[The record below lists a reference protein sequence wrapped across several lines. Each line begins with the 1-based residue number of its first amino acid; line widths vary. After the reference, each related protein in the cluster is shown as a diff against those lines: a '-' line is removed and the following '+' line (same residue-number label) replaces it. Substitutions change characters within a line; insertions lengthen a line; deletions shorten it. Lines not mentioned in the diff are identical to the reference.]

1 MIKGLM
7 GADGVFVENGNNSL
21 PYHSPSQGDSFSG
34 VLRLNGSDI
43 QYYNNGYWTN
53 LPTSYATVRM
63 DSNITNWVRE
73 KQNKEKEQQKELE
86 YLKRR
91 AEEHPSLKKAY
102 EAIIRAE
109 ERLNQDIDKAV
120 ADFKLLDKLVG
131 EEDSRHSED
140 AGMQVPMTSP

>member
-7 GADGVFVENGNNSL
+7 GSDGVFVESGNNAL
-21 PYHSPSQGDSFSG
+21 PYHSPQQGDSFSG

-43 QYYNNGYWTN
+43 QYYNNGNWTN

-63 DSNITNWVRE
+63 DSSIVSWVRD
-73 KQNKEKEQQKELE
+73 KQAKEQEQKRELA

-109 ERLNQDIDKAV
+109 ERLNKDIDKAV
-120 ADFKLLDKLVG
+120 EDFKLLDKLVG
-131 EEDSRHSED
+131 EEEFHD
-140 AGMQVPMTSP
+140 GMATVLSLIHI

>member
-1 MIKGLM
+1 MIKGLT

-34 VLRLNGSDI
+34 VLRLNGTDI
-43 QYYNNGYWTN
+43 QYYSNGNWIN

-63 DSNITNWVRE
+63 DSSITSWVRE
-73 KQNKEKEQQKELE
+73 KQSREQEQKKELE

-91 AEEHPSLKKAY
+91 SEEHPSLKKAY

-109 ERLNQDIDKAV
+109 ERLNRDIDRAV
-120 ADFKLLDKLVG
+120 EDFKLLDKLVG
-131 EEDSRHSED
+131 EEREHTEH
-140 AGMQVPMTSP
+140 QI

>member
-34 VLRLNGSDI
+34 VLRLNGTEI
-43 QYYNNGYWTN
+43 QYYSNGSWIN

-63 DSNITNWVRE
+63 DSSITNWVRD
-73 KQNKEKEQQKELE
+73 KQAREQEQKKELE

-91 AEEHPSLKKAY
+91 SEEHPSLKKAY

-109 ERLNQDIDKAV
+109 ERLNADIDKAV

-131 EEDSRHSED
+131 EEQNEHTE
-140 AGMQVPMTSP
+140 VNH

>member
-1 MIKGLM
+1 MIKGLT

-34 VLRLNGSDI
+34 VLRLNGTDI
-43 QYYNNGYWTN
+43 QYYSNGTWIN

-63 DSNITNWVRE
+63 DSSITSWVRE
-73 KQNKEKEQQKELE
+73 KQAREQEQKKELE

-91 AEEHPSLKKAY
+91 SEEHPSLKKAY

-109 ERLNQDIDKAV
+109 ERLNRDIDKAV
-120 ADFKLLDKLVG
+120 EDFKLLDKLVG
-131 EEDSRHSED
+131 EEREHTEH
-140 AGMQVPMTSP
+140 QI

>member
-7 GADGVFVENGNNSL
+7 GSDGVFVENGNNSL
-21 PYHSPSQGDSFSG
+21 PYHSPQQGDSFSG
-34 VLRLNGSDI
+34 VLRLNGTDI
-43 QYYNNGYWTN
+43 QYYNSGMWIN

-63 DSNITNWVRE
+63 DASITAWVRE
-73 KQNKEKEQQKELE
+73 KQTKEKEQQKELE

-109 ERLNQDIDKAV
+109 ERLNADIDKAV

-131 EEDSRHSED
+131 EEDD
-140 AGMQVPMTSP
+140 NAGMEVQAPMTSP

>member
-34 VLRLNGSDI
+34 VLRLNGTDI
-43 QYYNNGYWTN
+43 QYYSNGTWVN

-63 DSNITNWVRE
+63 DSSITSWVRD
-73 KQNKEKEQQKELE
+73 KQAREQEQKKELE
-86 YLKRR
+86 YLKHRS
-91 AEEHPSLKKAY
+91 EEHPSLKKAY

-109 ERLNQDIDKAV
+109 ERLNRDIDKAV
-120 ADFKLLDKLVG
+120 EDFKLLDKLVG
-131 EEDSRHSED
+131 EEREHTEH
-140 AGMQVPMTSP
+140 QI